1 MHAKRKTIGVRLP
14 DDPITEAIVTDLGE
28 PLFSSTLIMPGEE
41 EAMADPEDIRDRLEK
56 DVDLIIDAGILTYE
70 PTTIIGFTGDN
81 PEIIRQGKGLA
92 ENLG

>member
-1 MHAKRKTIGVRLP
+1 
-14 DDPITEAIVTDLGE
+14 
-28 PLFSSTLIMPGEE
+28 
-41 EAMADPEDIRDRLEK
+41 
-56 DVDLIIDAGILTYE
+56 LTYE